1 MLVTL
6 IKTQQTLKAVSS
18 VVDPKN
24 INVLI
29 EYLKIALDWVNEK
42 PQTQDSVLA
51 AIFTVVS

>member
-1 MLVTL
+1 MTL
-6 IKTQQTLKAVSS
+6 IRTQQTSKTASS

-24 INVLI
+24 INVLV